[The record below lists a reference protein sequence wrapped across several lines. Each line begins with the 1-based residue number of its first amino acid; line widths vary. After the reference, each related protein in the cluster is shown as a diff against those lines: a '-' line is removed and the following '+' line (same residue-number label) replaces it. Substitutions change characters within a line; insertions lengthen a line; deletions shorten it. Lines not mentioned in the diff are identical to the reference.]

1 MLVIDLVDKGVRLYP
16 DREFV
21 RDDRGVITY
30 REMGRLTK
38 RVAAALVAAG
48 IRPDTKVALFTS
60 NFRHCFSAQYGTFRA
75 GAIWVPINFRNTP
88 VEACAILR
96 QMDAEFLFFHST
108 LADTARRA
116 MTELQR
122 LRGCVCLD
130 KSLDFAPSLEQ
141 WIEPHE
147 EIVNP
152 PVRTSSD
159 IAGMM
164 ITSGTTGQPKG
175 VELPNRAFV
184 TMMSNMRLVLG
195 EQPDPVHLVVA
206 PLTHAAGAYAMGLMY
221 AGATH
226 VILSKTEP
234 LSIMEAI
241 ERHRITTL
249 FLPPTL
255 IYMILAHPDLH
266 KFDYSSLQVL
276 LYGAAPM
283 SAQKLREAIAT
294 FGPVLNQAY
303 GQTEALMMLTAL
315 SAAEHVK
322 ALSKPELE
330 HRLWSAGR
338 EAPLV
343 RVEIMDD
350 RGRILPDGQRGEV
363 VARSD
368 IIMNGYYKDPE
379 ATAAAGYLGWHH
391 TGDIGYR
398 DDDGFIYIVDR
409 KKDMIISGGF
419 NLFSIEI
426 EQAVTAHPAV
436 QDCAVVGIPD
446 EKWGETVLAAIE
458 LKPGC
463 DFDEAEMI
471 RFCKERIGSLKAP
484 KKIVVVDSLPRSTV
498 GKVLRREVRAPYW
511 VGRNRAV

>member
-1 MLVIDLVDKGVRLYP
+1 MLVIDLLDKAVRLYP

-21 RDDRGVITY
+21 RDDRGVVTY

-48 IRPDTKVALFTS
+48 IRPDMKVALFTP
-60 NFRHCFSAQYGTFRA
+60 NFRHCFSAQYGTFQA
-75 GAIWVPINFRNTP
+75 GAIWVPVNFRSTP
-88 VEACAILR
+88 DEACAVLL

-108 LADTARRA
+108 LVKTARRA
-116 MTELQR
+116 MAEVPS

-130 KSLDFAPSLEQ
+130 RSLDFAPSLDE
-141 WIEPHE
+141 WIEAHE
-147 EIVNP
+147 EIGNP
-152 PVRTSSD
+152 PVRKSSD

-164 ITSGTTGQPKG
+164 ITSGTTGRPKG

-184 TMMSNMRLVLG
+184 TMMSNMRLALG

-206 PLTHAAGAYAMGLMY
+206 PLTHAAGAYALSLLY

-226 VILSKTEP
+226 VILSKPDP
-234 LSIMEAI
+234 LAIMEAI
-241 ERHRITTL
+241 ERHRVTTL

-255 IYMILAHPDLH
+255 IYMILAHPDLR

-283 SAQKLREAIAT
+283 SVQKLREAIVA

-303 GQTEALMMLTAL
+303 GQTEALMMCTVL
-315 SAAEHVK
+315 SAAQHQE
-322 ALSKPELE
+322 ALSRPELE
-330 HRLWSAGR
+330 HRLWSAGH
-338 EAPLV
+338 EGPLV
-343 RVEIMDD
+343 RVEIMDEQD
-350 RGRILPDGQRGEV
+350 RILPNGQRGEV
-363 VARSD
+363 VVRSD
-368 IIMNGYYKDPE
+368 IIMSGYYKDPE
-379 ATAAAGYLGWHH
+379 ATNTAGSLGWHH

-419 NLFSIEI
+419 NLFSTEI
-426 EQAVTAHPAV
+426 EQAVMAHPAV

-446 EKWGETVLAAIE
+446 EKWGEAVLAAVE
-458 LKPGC
+458 LKPHSV
-463 DFDEAEMI
+463 FDEAEMI
-471 RFCKERIGSLKAP
+471 RFCKERIGSLKSP
-484 KKIVVVDSLPRSTV
+484 KKIVVVDALPRSTV

-511 VGRNRAV
+511 VGQKRAI